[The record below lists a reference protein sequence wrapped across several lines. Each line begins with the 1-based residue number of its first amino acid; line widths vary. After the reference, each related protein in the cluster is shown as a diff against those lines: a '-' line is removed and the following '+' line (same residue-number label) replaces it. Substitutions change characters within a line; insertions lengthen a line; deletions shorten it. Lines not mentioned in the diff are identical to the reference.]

1 MLSPA
6 GLETRL
12 YVHAIRE
19 ATGLQVTRVA
29 AYVDGFNLYFGLKE
43 AGFKRHY
50 WLDVVALAHNIL
62 KADQRLVATHYFTAR
77 IRDNGRN
84 VADQKRQATYLEALT
99 LQGAQCQ
106 FGHYLEKSR
115 ECRRCHSTW
124 MDYEEKMTDVNIAI
138 QLLADAFEDAF
149 DVALVISG
157 DSDLTTPVRRIRQRF
172 PGKRV
177 IVAFPPRRHSS
188 ELKRWAS
195 GFVSIGEDKLR
206 ASQLPETLTKLDGF
220 VLSRP
225 MTWR

>member
-1 MLSPA
+1 M
-6 GLETRL
+6 
-12 YVHAIRE
+12 
-19 ATGLQVTRVA
+19 RVA
-29 AYVDGFNLYFGLKE
+29 AYVDGFNLYFGVKE
-43 AGFKRHY
+43 AGFKRFY
-50 WLDVVALAHNIL
+50 WLDVVALARALL
-62 KADQRLVATHYFTAR
+62 KPEQRLVATHYFTAR

-84 VADQKRQATYLEALT
+84 AADQKRQNTYLEALA

-115 ECRRCHSTW
+115 ECRRCHATW

-138 QLLADAFEDAF
+138 QLLGDAFEDAF

-157 DSDLTTPVRRIRQRF
+157 DSDLTMPVRRVRQRF

-188 ELKRWAS
+188 ELKRWAT

-206 ASQLPETLTKLDGF
+206 TSQLPDTLTKPDGF

-225 MTWR
+225 VTWR

>member
-1 MLSPA
+1 M
-6 GLETRL
+6 
-12 YVHAIRE
+12 
-19 ATGLQVTRVA
+19 TRVA